1 MQAMQPGNAPS
12 SAIQPGVIGGGALPS
27 VASPTL
33 AASLALLPLGLAA
46 VAVFPPFAT
55 PRTFPAV
62 AVIFSED
69 GATNR
74 RFKRYISQLHKARNG
89 YYTRPRE
96 SVFKR
101 IARKIKRLYDKFH
114 KRMACLEPRL
124 ARKFGR
130 KAHHRAL
137 YSMGRKKR
145 DYGHDYYF
153 NDYDEFKGIV
163 FVIKHF
169 IFHIVLVKLQHY
181 PKHWAQRHLH
191 SSPLFIIQSH

>member
-1 MQAMQPGNAPS
+1 MAPGNAPA
-12 SAIQPGVIGGGALPS
+12 SAVQPGAFGGGALPS

-163 FVIKHF
+163 FVIEYTHYTCILYWICLTCPNIDGLRNSK
-169 IFHIVLVKLQHY
+169 IV
-181 PKHWAQRHLH
+181 
-191 SSPLFIIQSH
+191 